1 MYKQGVAMDSVSI
14 MLSDDA
20 KSVLHSLRKKIG
32 EVYSVLQKGYPENVY
47 QRALCIELQTAGLRY
62 DLEATMS
69 VLYKEHIVGQIR
81 ADIIIRGET
90 SVVIETKATAGTIK
104 PEERWQLSRYMKLQD
119 IDLGI
124 LVNFP
129 QVIGTLSPQ
138 LEFLIK
144 DDTDIYVYDLDAN
157 TGTLMN

>member
-1 MYKQGVAMDSVSI
+1 

-20 KSVLHSLRKKIG
+20 KAVLHSLRNKLR
-32 EVYSVLQKGYPENVY
+32 EVYSILQKGYPENVY

-90 SVVIETKATAGTIK
+90 SAVIETKATAGTIK
-104 PEERWQLSRYMKLQD
+104 PEERWQLSRYLKLQN

-129 QVIGTLSPQ
+129 QVVGATTPQ
-138 LEFLIK
+138 IEFLVK
-144 DDTDIYVYDLDAN
+144 DGDDIYVYDLDTN
-157 TGTLMN
+157 TGTLMS

>member
-1 MYKQGVAMDSVSI
+1 MDTVTI

-20 KSVLHSLRKKIG
+20 KSILHSLRTKIR
-32 EVYSVLQKGYPENVY
+32 EVYTNLQKGYPETVY
-47 QRALCIELQTAGLRY
+47 QKALCIELQHAGLKY

-90 SVVIETKATAGTIK
+90 GVVIETKATAGSLK
-104 PEERWQLSRYMKLQD
+104 PEERWQLSRYMKIQD
-119 IDLGI
+119 IPLGI

-129 QVIGTLSPQ
+129 QVVGTTSPQ
-138 LEFLIK
+138 IEFLIK
-144 DDTDIYVYDLDAN
+144 DDEEGIFVYDLDGN
-157 TGTLMN
+157 TGTPMN

>member
-1 MYKQGVAMDSVSI
+1 MDSVSV

-20 KSVLHSLRKKIG
+20 KSVLHSLRNKVR
-32 EVYSVLQKGYPENVY
+32 EVYTGLQKGYPENVY
-47 QRALCIELQTAGLRY
+47 QRALCIELQSAGLRY

-104 PEERWQLSRYMKLQD
+104 PEERWQLSRYMKIQNID
-119 IDLGI
+119 IGL

-129 QVIGTLSPQ
+129 QVVGATTPQ
-138 LEFLIK
+138 MEFLVK
-144 DDTDIYVYDLDAN
+144 DEEDIYVYELDTN
-157 TGTLMN
+157 TGTLMT